1 MLMNS
6 IELTG
11 FYFFIHLLFREKQ
24 VNILMLTPLSVY
36 ILLCSGERIFQ
47 HSQLFCLWHLRCGFQ
62 KRWYHHVFIDA
73 FVCFSWC
80 GQWSTMSWLELQ
92 LYHIDQ
98 PSGSGLIK
106 GSIFSHYCRYVTW
119 DEKPSYWI
127 SNHLVTQSSQ
137 ISQCVM
143 LGPSRLWW
151 SDQRW

>member
-62 KRWYHHVFIDA
+62 KR
-73 FVCFSWC
+73 
-80 GQWSTMSWLELQ
+80 
-92 LYHIDQ
+92 
-98 PSGSGLIK
+98 
-106 GSIFSHYCRYVTW
+106 
-119 DEKPSYWI
+119 
-127 SNHLVTQSSQ
+127 
-137 ISQCVM
+137 
-143 LGPSRLWW
+143 
-151 SDQRW
+151 